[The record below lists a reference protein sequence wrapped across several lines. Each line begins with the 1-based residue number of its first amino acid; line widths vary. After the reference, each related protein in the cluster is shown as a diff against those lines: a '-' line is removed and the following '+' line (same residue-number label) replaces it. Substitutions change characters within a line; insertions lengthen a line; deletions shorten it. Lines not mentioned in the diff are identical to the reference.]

1 MPITVRPSTDRTT
14 IQITIMG
21 SFDFSLHRDFRNAY
35 RDITQAGV
43 KFNVNL
49 HGAEYMDS
57 AALGMLLLLREHA
70 ENHKSNVTIQSPSP
84 EIKRILLMAKFDQ
97 MLCIDG

>member
-1 MPITVRPSTDRTT
+1 MPITVRPSEDQTT
-14 IQITIMG
+14 IQITITG

-35 RDITQAGV
+35 RNVTQAGV

-70 ENHKSNVTIQSPSP
+70 EKHKSYVILQAPSP

-97 MLCIDG
+97 MLAIDG